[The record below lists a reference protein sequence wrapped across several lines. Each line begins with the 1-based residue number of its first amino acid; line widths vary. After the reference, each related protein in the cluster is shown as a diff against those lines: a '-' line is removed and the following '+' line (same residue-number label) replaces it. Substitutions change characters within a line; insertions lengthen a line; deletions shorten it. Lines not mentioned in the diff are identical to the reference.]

1 MGGSLGILGMGVLAQ
16 PAIAAK
22 TNNGRPLASIIYLLN
37 IQMDPGTFVVCISL
51 TVSGDDGSFAMLR
64 QDLRIHAQPFV

>member
-1 MGGSLGILGMGVLAQ
+1 MGGSLGILGMGILVQ

-22 TNNGRPLASIIYLLN
+22 TNNGRPLASITHLLN
-37 IQMDPGTFVVCISL
+37 IQMVPGTIIVCISL

-64 QDLRIHAQPFV
+64 